1 MININFNLI
10 LLFILLNLP
19 FFLLFK
25 NITKFI
31 NIYDSADGVRKFQ
44 KKSIPLIGGFI
55 IIYNII
61 TFSILSFFLELKIL
75 DEKFDFSNRELFSLY
90 IGSILFFMFGVLDD
104 KYSFKANIKLFIIF
118 SLTLLVVMLDKNLL
132 ITHLRFSFIS
142 HIIELDMFSYFFS
155 ILCFLLFFNA
165 LNMFDGINLQVGFY
179 CIVIFIIFITK
190 GLFINF
196 SSIIIFSLLFFLFFN
211 FKNKTFLGEGG
222 VQLLAFIV
230 SYIIIKSY
238 NLNNNF
244 FYVDEIF
251 IIMAL
256 PGLELFR
263 LFLLRL
269 LSGKHPF
276 KGDTNHLHHLLI
288 KRFSPNKAFLF
299 TFLSVVTSINLYYF
313 LESKFSFILF
323 VIIFYL
329 IIIHRLY
336 KRD

>member
-10 LLFILLNLP
+10 FLFILLNLP
-19 FFLLFK
+19 FFFLFR

-31 NIYDSADGVRKFQ
+31 NIYDSADGIRKFQ

-61 TFSILSFFLELKIL
+61 TFSIFSFFLELKIL

-196 SSIIIFSLLFFLFFN
+196 SLIIIFSLLFFLFFN

-238 NLNNNF
+238 NLNNSF

-263 LFLLRL
+263 LFLFRILN
-269 LSGKHPF
+269 GKHPF

-288 KRFSPNKAFLF
+288 KRFSPNKAFLLV
-299 TFLSVVTSINLYYF
+299 FLSVVTSINLYYL
-313 LESKFSFILF
+313 LENKFIFILF
-323 VIIFYL
+323 IIIFYS

>member
-1 MININFNLI
+1 MVNINFNLI

>member
-263 LFLLRL
+263 LFVLRL